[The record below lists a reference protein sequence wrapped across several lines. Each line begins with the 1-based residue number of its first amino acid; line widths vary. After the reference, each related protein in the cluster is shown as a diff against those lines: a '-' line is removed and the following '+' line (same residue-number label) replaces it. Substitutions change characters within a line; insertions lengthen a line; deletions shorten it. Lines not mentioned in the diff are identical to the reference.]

1 MKIGNSNV
9 LQMKTLMGLL
19 IMVCF
24 VVISSELYSQETESK
39 KIVLQKASV
48 EQTANYAV
56 WRTDFYI
63 CTGIA
68 YAKSLGKTPEDFAQF
83 VGNAHAGTMQSSKG
97 KGLEP
102 IVQLFYFLTMNY
114 INGEFEILK
123 ESESE
128 VIIKTNRPW
137 DVYFKEGP
145 VLGVTL
151 KEFELCY
158 LSHVIILL
166 DSIDLNFEYKVEG
179 NYLISTVSVR
189 S

>member
-1 MKIGNSNV
+1 MKKIF
-9 LQMKTLMGLL
+9 GLL
-19 IMVCF
+19 MMVGSI
-24 VVISSELYSQETESK
+24 VISNGAYSQETESK
-39 KIVLQKASV
+39 KIVLQKASI

-83 VGNAHAGTMQSSKG
+83 VGNAHAWTMQSSKG

-114 INGEFEILK
+114 SNGQFEILN
-123 ESESE
+123 ESDNK

-137 DVYFKEGP
+137 DVHFKEGP

-151 KEFELCY
+151 EEFESCY
-158 LSHVIILL
+158 LSHVVILL
-166 DSIDLNFEYKVEG
+166 DSIDLDFEYNIEG
-179 NYLISTVSVR
+179 DHMISSISTR
-189 S
+189 